1 MITPLTMIG
10 APLGV
15 RFAHYLSKG
24 KLNIIFGLFLLIM
37 SSRFFMEWIS
47 LIR

>member
-1 MITPLTMIG
+1 MTIIG

-24 KLNIIFGLFLLIM
+24 KLSFIFGLFILFM
-37 SSRFFMEWIS
+37 SIRFFIEWAS
-47 LIR
+47 LTS